1 MGGTTKTDGGGGGQ
15 ILKSQWGGTKGGIT
29 IFDLNL
35 VGGKPLEE
43 TMQRYSFIQMF
54 LKNKQNL

>member
-1 MGGTTKTDGGGGGQ
+1 MGGTTKTDGGGQ

-29 IFDLNL
+29 IFNLNL